1 VPAIMVSIA
10 AVTIILRRIR
20 FSLVLGGQSL
30 TEHRGRTSTFA
41 PSDTAFSAAQK
52 IGSAD
57 DR

>member
-1 VPAIMVSIA
+1 MVSIA